1 MGFSVTKT
9 ENIDSLALAIS
20 ARVLITNLA
29 VCAVFSG
36 ALLALSKTGLVP
48 SFAAGFLV
56 GTLSIMWL
64 MKMVRKSMR
73 MSPERVER
81 FVKFSYQVRLIC
93 IAALLALLTSR
104 GKLELWPMLAGLTA
118 AIFTTICT
126 MVYLAKEEHKNA

>member
-9 ENIDSLALAIS
+9 ENIDALALAIS
-20 ARVLITNLA
+20 ARVLMINLA
-29 VCAVFSG
+29 VCAVLSG
-36 ALLALSKTGLVP
+36 ALLAFSKTGLVP
-48 SFAAGFLV
+48 GFAAGFLV

-64 MKMVRKSMR
+64 MRMVRKTMR

-93 IAALLALLTSR
+93 VAALLALLTSR
-104 GKLELWPMLAGLTA
+104 GMLALWPMLAGLTA

-126 MVYLAKEEHKNA
+126 MVYLAKEEHKDA